1 MNAVQRHEE
10 EIANAGVPIRGDQVP
25 SLEEVVNDDQ
35 ALVNPPLLTD
45 KSIRLAL
52 FQFAQAIT
60 AQAQVITN

>member
-52 FQFAQAIT
+52 FQLAQAIT